1 METIAGIFTS
11 RVEAE
16 RVIERLRSIGVPQDD
31 ISLAMPGTSP
41 GEFESTVTTSDTEQP
56 GVGSAIG
63 AVVGG
68 AAGAAAGPLG
78 AAAVSLL
85 IPGVGPVIAIG
96 LAASAIFGIGGAI
109 AGAKAGNAIEGKIP
123 GLPKD
128 EMFLYEDALR
138 NGRTLLVVNASEDL
152 ADTVRQAIDQG
163 GAESVDAARERW
175 WTGLRSAEEEEYAAS
190 GGDFASDEQNY
201 RRGFEAAMHGE
212 MRGRSDDQTAEFLH
226 AHYPELA
233 DNSAFRRGFERGRVY
248 YSGMNPV
255 GNSG

>member
-1 METIAGIFTS
+1 MESIAGIFTS
-11 RVEAE
+11 RADAE
-16 RVIERLRSIGVPQDD
+16 RVIAQLRSLGVPQDH
-31 ISLAMPGTSP
+31 ISLAMPGTTP
-41 GEFESTVTTSDTEQP
+41 GELESTVATSDTEQP

-85 IPGVGPVIAIG
+85 IPGIGPVIAIG

-109 AGAKAGNAIEGKIP
+109 AGARAGNAIEGSIP

-128 EMFLYEDALR
+128 EIFLYEDALR
-138 NGRTLLVVNASEDL
+138 NGRTLLVVNAEDQL
-152 ADTVRQAIDQG
+152 ADAARQAIEQG

-175 WTGLRSAEEEEYAAS
+175 WTGMRSAEEEIYRSS
-190 GGDFASDEQNY
+190 GGDFASDEENY
-201 RRGFEAAMHGE
+201 RRGFEAAMHADI
-212 MRGRSDDQTAEFLH
+212 RSSSEDQTTGFIQ
-226 AHYPELA
+226 AHYPQLA
-233 DNSAFRRGFERGRVY
+233 DNAAFRKGFERGRIY
-248 YSGMNPV
+248 YKGMNPV